1 MLILYAYHPDSKYM
15 TEAKIIIGIMQ
26 NDERAWK
33 HICRNMKPGFASIL
47 GQSSSLGNLTNE
59 DIEDIFQESCIVL
72 MQKVK
77 NGGVTIAREGA
88 LFSYL
93 VQIGKLTACNLVR
106 KRRALTQEEVVT
118 ISENLHKEDVDY
130 EISVDEKQK
139 SQDEFLDRVFDSLP
153 SDCKTLLKHF
163 YWGKKS
169 MDDIASILGMRNAD
183 SAKTKKNRC
192 MNKFKDIASKLLESD
207 EFAEEAVRAA
217 VERAALKEL
226 LEDERFYA
234 ENGISM
240 AALNVDEET
249 DKEE

>member
-1 MLILYAYHPDSKYM
+1 M
-15 TEAKIIIGIMQ
+15 TDHQLLIGIMQ

-33 HICRNMKPGFASIL
+33 HICRNMKQGFAAIL
-47 GQSSSLGNLTNE
+47 VQTFSFNSLTNE

-77 NGGVTIAREGA
+77 SGGIAISRDGA

-106 KRRALTQEEVVT
+106 KRKDITTENVVT
-118 ISENLHKEDVDY
+118 ISDNLHKEY
-130 EISVDEKQK
+130 EDISVDEKQK

-163 YWGKKS
+163 YWGRKP
-169 MDDIASILGMRNAD
+169 MDLIASVLGMRNAD
-183 SAKTKKNRC
+183 SAKTKKNKC
-192 MNKFKDIASKLLESD
+192 MNKFKDIAAKLIESD

-226 LEDERFYA
+226 LENEKVYA
-234 ENGISM
+234 ENGICT
-240 AALNVDEET
+240 AALNTDDTEE
-249 DKEE
+249 

>member
-1 MLILYAYHPDSKYM
+1 M
-15 TEAKIIIGIMQ
+15 TDHQLLIGIMQ

-33 HICRNMKPGFASIL
+33 HICRNMKQGFPAIL
-47 GQSSSLGNLTNE
+47 VQTSSFNSLTNE

-77 NGGVTIAREGA
+77 SGGIAISRDGA

-106 KRRALTQEEVVT
+106 KRKDITTENVVT
-118 ISENLHKEDVDY
+118 ISDNLHKEY
-130 EISVDEKQK
+130 EDISVDEKQK

-163 YWGKKS
+163 YWGRKP
-169 MDDIASILGMRNAD
+169 MDHIASVLGMRNAD
-183 SAKTKKNRC
+183 SAKTKKNKC
-192 MNKFKDIASKLLESD
+192 MNKFKDIAAKLIESD

-226 LEDERFYA
+226 LENEKVYA
-234 ENGISM
+234 ENGICT
-240 AALNVDEET
+240 AALNTDDTEE
-249 DKEE
+249 

>member
-1 MLILYAYHPDSKYM
+1 
-15 TEAKIIIGIMQ
+15 MQ
-26 NDERAWK
+26 NDERAWRF
-33 HICRNMKPGFASIL
+33 ICRNMKSGFAAII
-47 GQSSSLGNLTNE
+47 GQTFSFVNFTNE

-77 NGGVTIAREGA
+77 SGGVTITREGA

-118 ISENLHKEDVDY
+118 ISENLHKEDVDNG
-130 EISVDEKQK
+130 ISVDEKQK
-139 SQDEFLDRVFDSLP
+139 SQDEFLDRVFDSIP

-183 SAKTKKNRC
+183 SAKTKKNKC
-192 MNKFKDIASKLLESD
+192 MNKFKDIAAKLIESD

-240 AALNVDEET
+240 AALNVEEET

>member
-1 MLILYAYHPDSKYM
+1 M
-15 TEAKIIIGIMQ
+15 TDHQLLIGIMQ

-33 HICRNMKPGFASIL
+33 HICRNMKQGFAAIL
-47 GQSSSLGNLTNE
+47 VQTSSLNSLTNE

-77 NGGVTIAREGA
+77 DGGVALSREGA
-88 LFSYL
+88 LFSLL

-106 KRRALTQEEVVT
+106 KRKDITTENVVT
-118 ISENLHKEDVDY
+118 ISDNLHKEY
-130 EISVDEKQK
+130 EDISVDEKQK

-163 YWGKKS
+163 YWGRKP
-169 MDDIASILGMRNAD
+169 MDHIASVLGMRNAD
-183 SAKTKKNRC
+183 SAKTKKNKC
-192 MNKFKDIASKLLESD
+192 MNKFKDIAAKLIESD

-226 LEDERFYA
+226 LENEKVYA
-234 ENGISM
+234 ENGICT
-240 AALNVDEET
+240 AALNTDDTEE
-249 DKEE
+249 

>member
-1 MLILYAYHPDSKYM
+1 M
-15 TEAKIIIGIMQ
+15 TDQQLLIGIMQ
-26 NDERAWK
+26 NDEMPWK

-47 GQSSSLGNLTNE
+47 GQTSSSGNLTNE

-77 NGGVTIAREGA
+77 SGGVTIAREGA

-118 ISENLHKEDVDY
+118 ISENLHKEDVDN

-139 SQDEFLDRVFDSLP
+139 SQDEFLDRVFDSIP

-183 SAKTKKNRC
+183 SAKTKKNKC
-192 MNKFKDIASKLLESD
+192 MNKFKDIAAKLIESD
-207 EFAEEAVRAA
+207 EFAEETVRAA
-217 VERAALKEL
+217 VERAALKDL

-240 AALNVDEET
+240 AALNTDE
-249 DKEE
+249 DSEE

>member
-1 MLILYAYHPDSKYM
+1 M
-15 TEAKIIIGIMQ
+15 TDHQLLIGIMQ

-33 HICRNMKPGFASIL
+33 HICRNMKQGFAAIL
-47 GQSSSLGNLTNE
+47 VQTSSLNSLTNE

-77 NGGVTIAREGA
+77 SGGIAISRDGA

-93 VQIGKLTACNLVR
+93 VQIGKLTAYNLVR
-106 KRRALTQEEVVT
+106 KRKDITSEDLVT
-118 ISENLHKEDVDY
+118 ISDNLHKEY
-130 EISVDEKQK
+130 EDISVDEKQR

-163 YWGKKS
+163 YWGHKP
-169 MDDIASILGMRNAD
+169 MDHIASVLGMRNAD
-183 SAKTKKNRC
+183 SAKTKKNKC
-192 MNKFKDIASKLLESD
+192 MNKFKDIAAKLIESD

-226 LEDERFYA
+226 LENEKVYA
-234 ENGISM
+234 ENGICT
-240 AALNVDEET
+240 AALNTDDTEE
-249 DKEE
+249 

>member
-1 MLILYAYHPDSKYM
+1 
-15 TEAKIIIGIMQ
+15 MQ

-33 HICRNMKPGFASIL
+33 HICRNTKQGFAAIL
-47 GQSSSLGNLTNE
+47 VQTFSFNSLTNE

-77 NGGVTIAREGA
+77 DGGVALSREGA
-88 LFSYL
+88 LFSLL

-106 KRRALTQEEVVT
+106 KRKDITTENVVT
-118 ISENLHKEDVDY
+118 ISDNLHKEY
-130 EISVDEKQK
+130 EDISVDEKQK

-163 YWGKKS
+163 YWGRKP
-169 MDDIASILGMRNAD
+169 MDHIASVLGMRNAD
-183 SAKTKKNRC
+183 SAKTKKNKC
-192 MNKFKDIASKLLESD
+192 MNKFKDIAAKLIESD

-226 LEDERFYA
+226 LENEKVYA
-234 ENGISM
+234 ENGICT
-240 AALNVDEET
+240 AALNTDDTEE
-249 DKEE
+249 

>member
-1 MLILYAYHPDSKYM
+1 MTDQQIL
-15 TEAKIIIGIMQ
+15 IGIMQ

-47 GQSSSLGNLTNE
+47 GQTSSLGNLTNE
-59 DIEDIFQESCIVL
+59 DIEDVFQESMIVL
-72 MQKVK
+72 LQKVK
-77 NGGVTIAREGA
+77 SGAVVISREGA

-93 VQIGKLTACNLVR
+93 VQIGKFTASNLSRKKPPIADNLV
-106 KRRALTQEEVVT
+106 T
-118 ISENLHKEDVDY
+118 ITDNLHKECED
-130 EISVDEKQK
+130 ISVDEKQK

-163 YWGKKS
+163 YWGHKP
-169 MDDIASILGMRNAD
+169 MDQIASILGMRNAD
-183 SAKTKKNRC
+183 SAKTKKNKC
-192 MNKFKDIASKLLESD
+192 MNKFKDIAAKLIESD

-240 AALNVDEET
+240 AALNVEEEK

>member
-1 MLILYAYHPDSKYM
+1 M
-15 TEAKIIIGIMQ
+15 TDQQLLIGIMQ

-33 HICRNMKPGFASIL
+33 HICRNMKQGFAAIL
-47 GQSSSLGNLTNE
+47 VQTFSFNNLTNE

-77 NGGVTIAREGA
+77 DGGVALSREGA
-88 LFSYL
+88 LFSLL
-93 VQIGKLTACNLVR
+93 VQIGKLTACNIIR
-106 KRRALTQEEVVT
+106 KRKDITTEDVVT
-118 ISENLHKEDVDY
+118 ISDNTHKEHED
-130 EISVDEKQK
+130 ISVDEKQK

-163 YWGKKS
+163 YWGHKP
-169 MDDIASILGMRNAD
+169 MDQIASILGMRNAD
-183 SAKTKKNRC
+183 SAKTKKNKC
-192 MNKFKDIASKLLESD
+192 MNKFKDIAAKLIESD

-240 AALNVDEET
+240 AALNVEEET

>member
-1 MLILYAYHPDSKYM
+1 MTDSQLL
-15 TEAKIIIGIMQ
+15 IGIMQ

-33 HICRNMKPGFASIL
+33 HICKNMKQGFTSIL
-47 GQSSSLGNLTNE
+47 VQTFQFSNLTNE

-77 NGGVTIAREGA
+77 SGGIAISRDGA

-106 KRRALTQEEVVT
+106 KRKDITSEDVVT
-118 ISENLHKEDVDY
+118 ISDNLHKEY
-130 EISVDEKQK
+130 EDISVDEKQK

-163 YWGKKS
+163 YWGRKP
-169 MDDIASILGMRNAD
+169 MDRIASVLGMRNAD
-183 SAKTKKNRC
+183 SVKTKKNKC
-192 MNKFKDIASKLLESD
+192 MNKFRNIAAMLIESD
-207 EFAEEAVRAA
+207 EFAEEAVRAT

-226 LEDERFYA
+226 LEDEKICA
-234 ENGISM
+234 ERGICR
-240 AALNVDEET
+240 AALNTDEDDE
-249 DKEE
+249 

>member
-1 MLILYAYHPDSKYM
+1 MTDQQIL
-15 TEAKIIIGIMQ
+15 IGIMQ

-33 HICRNMKPGFASIL
+33 HICRNMKQGFVSIL
-47 GQSSSLGNLTNE
+47 AQTFSFGNLSNE
-59 DIEDIFQESCIVL
+59 DIEDVFQESCILL
-72 MQKVK
+72 MQKIK
-77 NGGVTIAREGA
+77 SGGFAISREGA

-93 VQIGKLTACNLVR
+93 VQIGKLTACNIIR
-106 KRRALTQEEVVT
+106 KRKDITTEDVVT
-118 ISENLHKEDVDY
+118 ISDNTHKEHED
-130 EISVDEKQK
+130 ISVDEKQK

-163 YWGKKS
+163 YWGHKP
-169 MDDIASILGMRNAD
+169 MDQIASILGMRNAD
-183 SAKTKKNRC
+183 SAKTKKNKC
-192 MNKFKDIASKLLESD
+192 MNKFKDIAAKLIESD

-217 VERAALKEL
+217 VERAAVKDL

-240 AALNVDEET
+240 AALNVEEET

>member
-1 MLILYAYHPDSKYM
+1 M
-15 TEAKIIIGIMQ
+15 TDQQLLIGIMQ

-33 HICRNMKPGFASIL
+33 HICRNMKQGFASIL
-47 GQSSSLGNLTNE
+47 VQTFPFNNLANE
-59 DIEDIFQESCIVL
+59 DVEDIFQESLIVL

-77 NGGVTIAREGA
+77 SGGIVISREGA

-106 KRRALTQEEVVT
+106 KRKDITSDDVVT
-118 ISENLHKEDVDY
+118 ISDNLHKECED
-130 EISVDEKQK
+130 ISVDEKQK

-163 YWGKKS
+163 YWGRKP
-169 MDDIASILGMRNAD
+169 MDQIASVLGMRNAD
-183 SAKTKKNRC
+183 SAKTKKNKC
-192 MNKFKDIASKLLESD
+192 MNKFKDIAAKLIESD

-226 LEDERFYA
+226 LEDEKVYA
-234 ENGISM
+234 ENGICM
-240 AALNVDEET
+240 AALNTDDDAEE
-249 DKEE
+249 